1 MRQKGSKYARKHR
14 VEIPEPANEALFPHD
29 SIRQKISDND
39 RVVWDILC
47 EPDHFEKRFSKLTY
61 PQQILMVVTLHDII
75 SLQEKKKQ
83 SGYAR
88 EFAAMAEQH
97 LQSIHKLTGSSLD
110 EGIYE
115 PLSNDEKRII
125 RMDCYGKIDWRKS
138 YQLSALYKYFK
149 KSENFKQ
156 SKLSDY
162 DLNNSPSWRVFRQ
175 FQSFRSISLKIKQ
188 FLYKSKI
195 NPDALKV
202 MTVSD
207 FCDVIYNAYK
217 KHDGDRSA
225 AFILPENSIRIRLI
239 RSFIQK
245 CGNEFRMQLLQH
257 GNDPRCVDSLC
268 NALQRFGHCDT
279 GSLLVTETY
288 YTPRILK
295 DLKRAGYDVAKIHIG
310 DEIPQ
315 PFINELIDAN
325 KADLILARDESGKLL
340 DKSRLPKLEL
350 HHKHA
355 VQFSVSNGYLARAN
369 YPHNLVLVDSVMHA
383 KYYHLFDRI
392 VKQEKMNNYFS
403 RLNINSATAISI
415 IGFNRN
421 DTICYDFEQTKEF
434 QKRQAEDKFHVV
446 NYLKE
451 MEKRSLNEI
460 EIMEKYNIPYL
471 NNSNTTHSRTEDIS
485 EKIDE
490 NSENIKKFK
499 KWLKQKQRRQSNER

>member
-14 VEIPEPANEALFPHD
+14 VEIPKGTNETLFPHD

-47 EPDHFEKRFSKLTY
+47 EPDHFEKRFLKLTY

-75 SLQEKKKQ
+75 KLQEKKKQ

-88 EFAAMAEQH
+88 EFADMAEQH

-115 PLSNDEKRII
+115 PLSHDEKRII
-125 RMDCYGKIDWRKS
+125 RMDCYGKIDLRKS
-138 YQLSALYKYFK
+138 YQLSPLYKYFK
-149 KSENFKQ
+149 KNENLKQ
-156 SKLSDY
+156 SKLAEY

-225 AFILPENSIRIRLI
+225 AFIPLEKGIRIRLI
-239 RSFIQK
+239 RSFIEK
-245 CGNEFRMQLLQH
+245 CGNTFRMQLLQH

-279 GSLLVTETY
+279 SSLIVTENY

-295 DLKRAGYDVAKIHIG
+295 DLKRAGYDVSKIHVG
-310 DEIPQ
+310 DEIPKS
-315 PFINELIDAN
+315 FINKLIDIN
-325 KADLILARDESGKLL
+325 KSDLILARDEEGRLL

-355 VQFSVSNGYLARAN
+355 VQFSVSNGYLACAN
-369 YPHNLVLVDSVMHA
+369 YPHNLVLVDSAMHA

-392 VKQEKMNNYFS
+392 IKQEKMNNYFS

-415 IGFNRN
+415 MGFNHN
-421 DTICYDFEQTKEF
+421 DTIHYDFEQTKEF
-434 QKRQAEDKFHVV
+434 QKRRAEDKLYVV

-451 MEKRSLNEI
+451 MEKRTQNEI
-460 EIMEKYNIPYL
+460 EIAEKYNISYL
-471 NNSNTTHSRTEDIS
+471 NNSNNHNSRTEDIS

-499 KWLKQKQRRQSNER
+499 KWFKQRWQNNER